1 MPERRQFT
9 ARHNGF
15 GHISL
20 SCPTVQV
27 RIRSESRSSMTDS
40 TANTRG
46 FPRSFFWNIAGSVV
60 LGFSWMVLL
69 SNLTGIIG
77 TTMRNLA
84 GDEHIW
90 EILSDSILPIYGVV
104 LMVVFGTVAVTVG
117 WRVLSRKVMGYP
129 QLVLVLAAGAMP
141 IVLGY
146 LM

>member
-1 MPERRQFT
+1 
-9 ARHNGF
+9 
-15 GHISL
+15 
-20 SCPTVQV
+20 
-27 RIRSESRSSMTDS
+27 
-40 TANTRG
+40 
-46 FPRSFFWNIAGSVV
+46 
-60 LGFSWMVLL
+60 MVLL